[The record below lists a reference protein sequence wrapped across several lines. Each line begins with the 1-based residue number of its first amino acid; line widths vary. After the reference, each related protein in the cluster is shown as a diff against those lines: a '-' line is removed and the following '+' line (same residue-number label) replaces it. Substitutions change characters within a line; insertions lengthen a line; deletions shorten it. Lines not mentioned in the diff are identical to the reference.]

1 MIRSYAGK
9 EGFMENNQVLTAEE
23 RKLGS
28 EKMGKLFT
36 SYLIACLAGYISQ
49 MLTVVADGI
58 FVGNGTGAMGF
69 AAIGIVSPFWTLLL
83 AVQLLIAVGGSSI
96 AAIYLGE
103 GNEEAARKTFGQSF
117 WYGTF
122 LSVIIT
128 LIVMLN
134 LKPILTFVGA
144 KDPEVLAGAVEYMN
158 CFMPFFPLM
167 VLGGVLFYFVRVDEK
182 PFYGTIVYVAPVPVC
197 IFVEWL
203 ILIKLRAGIV
213 GSAAGYVICVAT
225 PFLLIVYFLFSKKTK
240 FKIKLSDMKLDFKLI
255 GRINKLGAASFIVQI
270 TLTVFAFVI
279 NMLLAKYGNSMDV
292 AVFGLI
298 NGYVL
303 YILTNISNGFVA
315 SVQPISSF
323 NYGARIY
330 SRVRQIVLLGMKS
343 IFATMAI
350 LLILLAIFSD
360 QVLGYFAAGDLA
372 LVEASKHA
380 ILLFMFLY
388 PVGGIT
394 VVIAGYF
401 QSIDS
406 NVKAVINSIGRSFI
420 FAVPLAF
427 IMSAIMGVD
436 GVWLSFPV
444 SEAIAGAIAIA
455 MIAKELKRLKGL
467 EENRLQDR

>member
-1 MIRSYAGK
+1 
-9 EGFMENNQVLTAEE
+9 MENNQTLSAEE

-28 EKMGKLFT
+28 EKLGKLFT
-36 SYLIACLAGYISQ
+36 SYLIACLVGYISQ

-83 AVQLLIAVGGSSI
+83 ALQLLIAVGGSSI

-103 GNEEAARKTFGQSF
+103 GEVEAARKTFGQSF
-117 WYGTF
+117 WYGAFT
-122 LSVIIT
+122 SVIIT

-134 LKPILTFVGA
+134 MEPILRFVGA
-144 KDPEVLAGAVEYMN
+144 KDPAVLAGAVDYMK

-167 VLGGVLFYFVRVDEK
+167 VLGGVLFYFIRVDEK
-182 PFYGTIVYVAPVPVC
+182 PFYGTVVYVAPVPIC

-225 PFLLIVYFLFSKKTK
+225 PFLLIFYFLFSKKTR
-240 FKIKLSDMKLDFKLI
+240 FKIKFSDMKLDFKLI
-255 GRINKLGAASFIVQI
+255 GRINRVGAASFIVQI
-270 TLTVFAFVI
+270 TLTIFAFVI
-279 NMLLAKYGNSMDV
+279 NMLLAKHGNSMDV

-323 NYGARIY
+323 NYGARLY
-330 SRVRQIVLLGMKS
+330 ERVRKIVLLGIKS

-350 LLILLAIFSD
+350 LLILLAIFAD
-360 QVLGYFAAGDLA
+360 QVLGYFAAGDME

-380 ILLFMFLY
+380 ILLFMCLY
-388 PVGGIT
+388 PIGGIT

-427 IMSAIMGVD
+427 IMSSIMGVN

-444 SEAIAGAIAIA
+444 SEAIAGAIATC
-455 MIAKELKRLKGL
+455 MLVKELKRLKSL
-467 EENRLQDR
+467 EER